1 MLGKFEQI
9 LAGVTLEIVL
19 VRDVEGLAEILNE
32 VLLVFDADC
41 ETHQF
46 VGDADLQTLLARQ
59 FEMRHATWQFG
70 KRFHRTER
78 NRQTEDMQVVEH
90 VRRVDARHH
99 FEAQYGTTALETV
112 GGQLVFVTGQSRIMH
127 GLDQRVQQQIAG
139 NRTRVLLLTVHA
151 QGKRLDAATHRI
163 AFVRREHATQT
174 VLCEVD
180 ALAQLVVLDH
190 HEAGVDFGMAGQIL
204 GGGMDDDVGAL
215 VERLLQIRVTNVLS
229 TMAIVP

>member
-1 MLGKFEQI
+1 MLREGEQT
-9 LAGVTLEIVL
+9 LAGMTVEIVL
-19 VRDVEGLAEILNE
+19 IRDVESLTEILDE
-32 VLLVFDADC
+32 VLLVFDADR
-41 ETHQF
+41 ETYQL

-59 FEMRHATWQFG
+59 FEMRHAARQFG
-70 KRFHRTER
+70 KRFHRAQR
-78 NRQTEDMQVVEH
+78 HRQTEDMQVVEH

-112 GGQLVFVTGQSRIMH
+112 GDQLVFVAGQSRIMH

-151 QGKRLDAATHRI
+151 QGERLDAATHRI
-163 AFVRREHATQT
+163 AFVRREHAAQT
-174 VLCEVD
+174 VLREVD
-180 ALAQLVVLDH
+180 ALAQLIVLDH

-215 VERLLQIRVTNVLS
+215 VERLLQIRGDECVVDDGDR
-229 TMAIVP
+229 A